1 MLLYSL
7 SHHSDQQTGV
17 LQSGKVKKKKV
28 FKETQGMLENIGE
41 VFMELTSIYS
51 SLLVIMNTFSD
62 FCNSS
67 WLNVYINS
75 YQLLAG
81 IT

>member
-41 VFMELTSIYS
+41 VLWNLRPFT
-51 SLLVIMNTFSD
+51 VAF
-62 FCNSS
+62 
-67 WLNVYINS
+67 
-75 YQLLAG
+75 
-81 IT
+81 